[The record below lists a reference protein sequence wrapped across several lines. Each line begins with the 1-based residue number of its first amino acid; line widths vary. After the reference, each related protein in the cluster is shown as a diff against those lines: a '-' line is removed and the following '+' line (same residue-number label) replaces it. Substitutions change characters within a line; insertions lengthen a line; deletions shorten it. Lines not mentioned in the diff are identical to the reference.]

1 MKGLQIL
8 ATFPGD
14 VSPIPI
20 SEFENILITF
30 MSIISVN
37 FSETLKWKLALKAL
51 VNIGSFIDRYHES
64 EKVSSY
70 MGLVVEKIVSLVSLD
85 DLTMPFPLK
94 LEAIS
99 GIGTSGLNYML
110 NIVQGLEEAIYAN
123 ISEVYV
129 RISFDSS
136 ILGFDRLKKLGHGV
150 SCVRSWSFCI
160 FVAPFVA
167 SIYLNMCLFS
177 LHM

>member
-14 VSPIPI
+14 FSPILI

-30 MSIISVN
+30 MSIITVK
-37 FSETLKWKLALKAL
+37 FSETLIWKLALKVL

-70 MGLVVEKIVSLVSLD
+70 MGVVVEKIVSLVSLD

-123 ISEVYV
+123 LSEVYV
-129 RISFDSS
+129 RITFDSS
-136 ILGFDRLKKLGHGV
+136 ILGFDRVKKLGHGV
-150 SCVRSWSFCI
+150 SCVKSWSFCI
-160 FVAPFVA
+160 SVAPFVV
-167 SIYLNMCLFS
+167 SIYLNVRLFS
-177 LHM
+177 LYI

>member
-20 SEFENILITF
+20 SEFENILNTF
-30 MSIISVN
+30 MSIITVN
-37 FSETLKWKLALKAL
+37 FSETLIWKLALKAL

-64 EKVSSY
+64 EKFSSY
-70 MGLVVEKIVSLVSLD
+70 VGIVVEKIVSLVSLD

-129 RISFDSS
+129 RITFDSS
-136 ILGFDRLKKLGHGV
+136 I
-150 SCVRSWSFCI
+150 
-160 FVAPFVA
+160 
-167 SIYLNMCLFS
+167 
-177 LHM
+177 